1 MGQSTKGK
9 KKPKSKKEMAA
20 QNLEVTPEF
29 LKLTEE
35 LDKIGDKLDALK
47 AEQNK
52 LKPAYKEISEKV
64 TDYIVKNN
72 LPRLDSATGRSS
84 LGRHKKKQ
92 QHALNKSIVQ
102 QAVKK
107 VIPAATEAQLE
118 QLWPVINELRF
129 KGHIFVLDRKVYND
143 DE

>member
-1 MGQSTKGK
+1 MA
-9 KKPKSKKEMAA
+9 AA

-29 LKLTEE
+29 LELTKE
-35 LDKIGDKLDALK
+35 LDKLGDKLDTLK

-52 LKPAYKEISEKV
+52 IKPAYKEVSQKV
-64 TDYIVKNN
+64 TDYIVQHN
-72 LPRLDSATGRSS
+72 LPRLDSASGRSS

-92 QHALNKSIVQ
+92 QHALNKTLLQ

-129 KGHIFVLDRKVYND
+129 KGHIFVLDRKVYQD